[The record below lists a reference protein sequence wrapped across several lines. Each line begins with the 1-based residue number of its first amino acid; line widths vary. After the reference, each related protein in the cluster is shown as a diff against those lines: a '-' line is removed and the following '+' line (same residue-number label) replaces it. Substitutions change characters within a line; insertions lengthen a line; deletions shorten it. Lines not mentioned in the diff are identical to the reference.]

1 MFKEFLVL
9 TKPGIIMGNLI
20 ATVAGYFLAAQ
31 GDFQLVTLLAVC
43 IGTSAVIASGCVFNN
58 VIDQDIDK
66 LMQRTQNRALVKKV
80 ITSNGALLYATLLG
94 AIGFGTLGYFTTGMA
109 VLFAVI
115 GFAVYVGLYSLHYKR
130 KSVYGTLIG
139 SISGACPPVIGYCAV
154 TAQFDVGALVI
165 LLTFCLWQIP
175 HSYAIA
181 IYRFEDYKA
190 ANIPVLPLVN
200 GIESARKHMVAY
212 IVAFTLMALAL
223 FVFNYVGTLYAVST
237 LLIGVVWLAITIVD
251 FGRYEQHI
259 WAKRV
264 FLVSILA
271 ITSLSVFMS
280 LDFVSLAPQTLLTVR

>member
-31 GDFQLVTLLAVC
+31 GDFQLVTFLAVC

-66 LMQRTQNRALVKKV
+66 LMQRTRNRALVKKV

-94 AIGFGTLGYFTTGMA
+94 VIGFGTLGYFTTGMA

-139 SISGACPPVIGYCAV
+139 SISGACPPVIGNCAV

-264 FLVSILA
+264 FVVSILA